1 MSLELTA
8 SPATAP
14 ASAPADTRPAAP
26 APTDP
31 VVPRSIA
38 LAAVDRD
45 LGRLSEVLAE
55 PVTAVRRAA
64 LVAHIGFLVDQIR
77 LADADLADRQA
88 GPLSRL
94 RHESRCWSR
103 EPARRAPLRAAV
115 RQAAAGLSTSRGTVR
130 GPLAEPGRPDPAGR
144 VRLRAL
150 PTRHPTALAYRYFWL
165 LDELPADSAAAV
177 VEQFTGPVRWVLRNV
192 LSGGYNRRAYLMW
205 FGGGTG
211 PAL

>member
-1 MSLELTA
+1 MSLDLTISSA
-8 SPATAP
+8 SPSVPPSAP
-14 ASAPADTRPAAP
+14 SAPALRA
-26 APTDP
+26 
-31 VVPRSIA
+31 VG
-38 LAAVDRD
+38 LAAVGRD
-45 LGRLSEVLAE
+45 LDRLSRVLAE

-77 LADADLADRQA
+77 VADPDLAERQA

-103 EPARRAPLRAAV
+103 EPGRREALLGTV
-115 RQAAAGLSTSRGTVR
+115 RQAAAAL
-130 GPLAEPGRPDPAGR
+130 GPAIAARSDVTPPAGRPDPTPPIA
-144 VRLRAL
+144 LRDL
-150 PTRHPTALAYRYFWL
+150 PTQHPTALAYRYFWL
-165 LDELPADSAAAV
+165 LDELPPAAAATV
-177 VEQFTGPVRWVLRNV
+177 VGRYRGSVRWVLRNV